1 MFRILQR
8 ITIIKCT
15 AFDLFPFVV
24 FLFIAKSQS
33 FSYFCLQ
40 LTLIYFDA
48 SWHEPLF
55 PKFQMYFMGAKMQQ
69 PTRSELDG
77 SLDSIWY
84 CRARL
89 QNEDGAPD
97 AIWIIRTRHILMQ
110 LKEVPSYIYFTSIGT
125 RNDAFA
131 WPHSSLRARL

>member
-33 FSYFCLQ
+33 LSYFCLQ
-40 LTLIYFDA
+40 LSLIYFDA

-55 PKFQMYFMGAKMQQ
+55 PKIQMYFMGAKMQQ
-69 PTRSELDG
+69 PNRDRNMMAHLIQFGIAEH
-77 SLDSIWY
+77 
-84 CRARL
+84 AFKMKMAL
-89 QNEDGAPD
+89 QMLSG
-97 AIWIIRTRHILMQ
+97 
-110 LKEVPSYIYFTSIGT
+110 
-125 RNDAFA
+125 
-131 WPHSSLRARL
+131 